1 MRDALVLRGA
11 RYEREQRAPNPEPQI
26 SQIDTDLE
34 PQTPN
39 LELRIPTEFRSQNGE
54 RRTVNGVDI
63 SPMICR
69 FRGFEG
75 WFLDFDKHFLN
86 S

>member
-1 MRDALVLRGA
+1 VLRGA

-39 LELRIPTEFRSQNGE
+39 LELRTPTEFRSQNGE
-54 RRTVNGVDI
+54 RRTVNGVDMPHDLQVSRI
-63 SPMICR
+63 
-69 FRGFEG
+69 RGMVFG
-75 WFLDFDKHFLN
+75 F
-86 S
+86 